1 MIAGTDMEKDDVITI
16 LRKAYGTNQG
26 LFNNAAQCYNHGYL
40 YYIFLY
46 TNIVIYSNHDNSFLL
61 GLHET

>member
-1 MIAGTDMEKDDVITI
+1 VANTKKLIAGTDMEKDDVITI

-40 YYIFLY
+40 HINYDIQIL
-46 TNIVIYSNHDNSFLL
+46 
-61 GLHET
+61 